1 MTRLLVGDGLYFGQ
15 QLVELEDSDTKISLV
30 ALIGR
35 GTAPALH

>member
-15 QLVELEDSDTKISLV
+15 QLVELEDSNAKIHWWPSE
-30 ALIGR
+30 R